1 MWTEEIQESNGDL
14 AISFQDMK
22 ECDDIW
28 LKLCEVITYLVYLL

>member
-28 LKLCEVITYLVYLL
+28 LKLCEVIT